1 MDQIYLPIDD
11 IEKETRLLVTLMT
24 EQVGITK
31 GTPIAIG
38 EADLA
43 SMKIFTEADAKG
55 EYKTTGTI
63 ELTDPN
69 GANPNSHILIK
80 LKFTPKAPDAGPSKE
95 APADD
100 QAEEV
105 PPEEVLDEVVNE

>member
-11 IEKETRLLVTLMT
+11 IEKETKLLVTLQT

-43 SMKIFTEADAKG
+43 AMGIFTK
-55 EYKTTGTI
+55 
-63 ELTDPN
+63 
-69 GANPNSHILIK
+69 
-80 LKFTPKAPDAGPSKE
+80 
-95 APADD
+95 
-100 QAEEV
+100 
-105 PPEEVLDEVVNE
+105 